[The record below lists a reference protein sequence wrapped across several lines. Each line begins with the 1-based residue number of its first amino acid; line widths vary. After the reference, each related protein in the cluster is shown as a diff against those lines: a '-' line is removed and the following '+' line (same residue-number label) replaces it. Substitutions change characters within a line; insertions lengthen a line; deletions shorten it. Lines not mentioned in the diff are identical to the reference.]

1 MWFVVLWT
9 ALFLPAPKAS
19 WGGREQQRV
28 WRVAG
33 TVVVYVPGLWRLC
46 VEFPGCSGGSFPKE
60 TTFEEVY
67 IPTIG
72 PPPTAQGPGF
82 RWGFSVFSGC
92 CRDEGWLDSGRGAGL
107 LGGLVLA
114 TLLLR
119 PGLQSPS
126 APFISQAWSYSN
138 PPTPRR

>member
-46 VEFPGCSGGSFPKE
+46 AEFPGCSGGYFPKE

-67 IPTIG
+67 IPTSG

-92 CRDEGWLDSGRGAGL
+92 CRDEGWLDSGRAAGL
-107 LGGLVLA
+107 LLGWTCSGRAAVEAGSPKSLSSFHIPSLVI
-114 TLLLR
+114 
-119 PGLQSPS
+119 Q
-126 APFISQAWSYSN
+126 Q
-138 PPTPRR
+138 PP